1 MKQPSTMKASRS
13 RKQGLIHLVDTVCSN
28 LDKVG
33 GCRVEVRVRG
43 REGLT
48 LKKALT
54 EGEETISNLL
64 GALGTKLFLRKV
76 AVESYRAFVKKELSA
91 SVTNNVFR
99 GMLDTGLEEH
109 QRDLFNEKVQG
120 WSTLVANIGFVSG
133 HFSRLLRGSTVKAS
147 APAPAPTPLHL

>member
-1 MKQPSTMKASRS
+1 VLKAAGEYEMKQPSIMRALRS

-43 REGLT
+43 RDGPT
-48 LKKALT
+48 LENALT

-64 GALGTKLFLRKV
+64 GALGAKLFLRKV
-76 AVESYRAFVKKELSA
+76 AVHF
-91 SVTNNVFR
+91 FR
-99 GMLDTGLEEH
+99 SRRDTGPEEY

-133 HFSRLLRGSTVKAS
+133 HAFVVRWCKQYV
-147 APAPAPTPLHL
+147 TPEK